1 MRSQQQ
7 QPSEKKL
14 PLTLSFTKKEGVLSL
29 GPDQKY
35 FNEILEKLE
44 EHQRSNSYDNES
56 LIVKFLKPKDNILR
70 YLTISSNFSYS
81 DLEVPISLGS
91 LIENDQALKI
101 ALDNRELKEL
111 TFVDVALE
119 PRKLGDILLKCI
131 QLKSLSF
138 ESMFG
143 GSEDSFFTSPQE
155 CQEAQTI
162 RARALTDLLNTV
174 SIIRGDLTK
183 LSCKNSSVNADG
195 LDQIAKLSKLQELYL
210 INVENLSAEKLSEVI
225 KKLPELRK
233 LNLAGCSLKLEDL
246 PLILDA
252 LKTNDSTTKHPLQSL
267 TIPFEIKDPATL
279 QEIAKTKIKSITFA
293 CGPESYTIEITN
305 LPAVTPSNPIP
316 AVTPSNPIIPD
327 NQHQQQRCCV
337 IN

>member
-7 QPSEKKL
+7 QPSEKK
-14 PLTLSFTKKEGVLSL
+14 PLTLSFTRKEGVLSL
-29 GPDQKY
+29 GPDQQY

-44 EHQRSNSYDNES
+44 KDQRSNSYDNES
-56 LIVKFLKPKDNILR
+56 LIVEFLKPENNILE

-81 DLEVPISLGS
+81 DPEVPISRGS
-91 LIENDQALKI
+91 LIKDDQALKI
-101 ALDNRELKEL
+101 ALDNRELKKL
-111 TFVDVALE
+111 KFVNVALE
-119 PRKLGDILLKCI
+119 PRKLVDILLKCI

-143 GSEDSFFTSPQE
+143 GSEDSFFTSHQE
-155 CQEAQTI
+155 CQEAQKI

-174 SIIRGDLTK
+174 SIIRGDLTE
-183 LSCKNSSVNADG
+183 LSCKDSSVNANG
-195 LDQIAKLSKLQELYL
+195 LDQIAKLSKLQELDL
-210 INVENLSAEKLSEVI
+210 TNVKNLSAKKLSEVI

-252 LKTNDSTTKHPLQSL
+252 LKTNNSTTKHPLQSL
-267 TIPFEIKDPATL
+267 TLPFEIEDYPTL
-279 QEIAKTKIKSITFA
+279 QQIAAQTNLKSITFA
-293 CGPESYTIEITN
+293 CSSESYTIEITN
-305 LPAVTPSNPIP
+305 PPAVTPSNPIP
-316 AVTPSNPIIPD
+316 ATTSSNPIIPD